1 MLPFQLKSFY
11 STPAF
16 KQLLSDFEG
25 RVRGRI
31 NLDQDALLSARILN
45 AYALILRNYYSIEL
59 AIT

>member
-16 KQLLSDFEG
+16 KQLLSDFKG
-25 RVRGRI
+25 GVRGRI
-31 NLDQDALLSARILN
+31 NLDQDAVLSARILN